1 MKSPRAGAIFP
12 EVCPRSQSS
21 LDPLHILVLT
31 VFGLRS
37 TVLYIHILFYNVYVN
52 NYYMITS
59 SFCWFVQVLRVQAV
73 KRRVTRGR
81 AITNYKSG

>member
-21 LDPLHILVLT
+21 LDIAHIGLDR
-31 VFGLRS
+31 FGYVP
-37 TVLYIHILFYNVYVN
+37 VLYIHILFYNVYVN